1 MHTYCDYMT
10 ACKFSTSIGSG
21 LPTFY
26 VHPLAIDVMFVLSA
40 PASPGTEAM
49 TNWRFEDIWGTWTS
63 T

>member
-1 MHTYCDYMT
+1 MT